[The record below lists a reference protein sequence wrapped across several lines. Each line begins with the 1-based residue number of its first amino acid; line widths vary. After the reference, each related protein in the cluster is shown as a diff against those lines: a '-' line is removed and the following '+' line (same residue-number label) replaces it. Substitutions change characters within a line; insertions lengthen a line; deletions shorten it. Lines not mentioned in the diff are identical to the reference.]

1 MIYSFAPLIQH
12 TECFFFLLSL
22 TYGTWLAKKQ
32 IQVFKNIMYPIRA
45 SDDNKFDRRSNITT
59 YLFLM
64 L

>member
-1 MIYSFAPLIQH
+1 MVYSFDS
-12 TECFFFLLSL
+12 TYKMFFLLSL
-22 TYGTWLAKKQ
+22 TYGTRLAKKQ

>member
-1 MIYSFAPLIQH
+1 MGHDLR
-12 TECFFFLLSL
+12 
-22 TYGTWLAKKQ
+22 KNKQ

-45 SDDNKFDRRSNITT
+45 SDDNKFDRRRNITT